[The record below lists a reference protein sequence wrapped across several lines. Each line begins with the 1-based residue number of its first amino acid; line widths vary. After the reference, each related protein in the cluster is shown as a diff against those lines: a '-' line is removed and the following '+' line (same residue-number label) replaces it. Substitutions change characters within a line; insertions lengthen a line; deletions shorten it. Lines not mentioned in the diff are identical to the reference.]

1 MAFLTN
7 NSWWSLF
14 VAYNGHH
21 VLEDD
26 EEGVV
31 TMKKNIYTF
40 VNKRWKDPGDD
51 ALGCRWNNK
60 SHTHLLKGLLL
71 GEYFLK
77 YFHKVLKKPL
87 KFFIIKKYYYFK
99 FYIKYFKKMSFS
111 KV

>member
-1 MAFLTN
+1 
-7 NSWWSLF
+7 LF

-51 ALGCRWNNK
+51 ALGCR
-60 SHTHLLKGLLL
+60 
-71 GEYFLK
+71 
-77 YFHKVLKKPL
+77 
-87 KFFIIKKYYYFK
+87 
-99 FYIKYFKKMSFS
+99 
-111 KV
+111 